1 MTGWFNHFCN
11 TSSFQTVEHYLLL
24 LVQIMIQSTTHRPW
38 ATLTLQA
45 TTPQNGQTPLNN
57 LSALPTNCLSVFDH
71 FAGLTLN
78 GLTSVNCIP
87 SASYFETC
95 SENHALYLL
104 EIKDLADFISVAS
117 SGWCLVVWLRG
128 PITIWQNCFLLSSMI
143 RTDVLPFD
151 SPVIPVPVITPW
163 SFARNLVSKILDLS
177 FLCIAMSFLS
187 SLALCLPLLTDVR
200 TKVYFEYFRYTFVQS
215 SFALWSTV

>member
-128 PITIWQNCFLLSSMI
+128 PITIWQNCFLHSSMSCP
-143 RTDVLPFD
+143 L
-151 SPVIPVPVITPW
+151 TP
-163 SFARNLVSKILDLS
+163 
-177 FLCIAMSFLS
+177 
-187 SLALCLPLLTDVR
+187 
-200 TKVYFEYFRYTFVQS
+200 QS
-215 SFALWSTV
+215 YLFQL